1 MRLIFA
7 EDFIIIYSN
16 QVADEVSIVAEKK
29 EKQYVS
35 DWAQKNTDRV
45 VITDLVM
52 TTHFFIHGSPA

>member
-35 DWAQKNTDRV
+35 D
-45 VITDLVM
+45 
-52 TTHFFIHGSPA
+52 